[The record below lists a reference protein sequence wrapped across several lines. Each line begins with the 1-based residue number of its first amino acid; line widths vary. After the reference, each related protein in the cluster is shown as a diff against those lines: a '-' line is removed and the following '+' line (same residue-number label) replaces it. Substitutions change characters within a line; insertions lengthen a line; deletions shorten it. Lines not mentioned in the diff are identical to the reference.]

1 MQQQLEQALTVLK
14 QNHLKVTK
22 QRKALLSYLLANQD
36 HYHDVTLVDDYMRQQ
51 FPGMSHNTIYRN
63 IKEFEQAGMVEQQVQ
78 GDHAR
83 VKYQCDF
90 SHLHHHHF
98 ICQRCGKVTELKD
111 GPIDIFA
118 AQLPGCQIV
127 GHRIE
132 LYGICAECQL
142 AAAESNTH

>member
-1 MQQQLEQALTVLK
+1 MQQTLTQAIDVLK
-14 QNHLKVTK
+14 KNHLKVTK
-22 QRKALLSYLLANQD
+22 QRKALLTYLLDNQD

-63 IKEFEQAGMVEQQVQ
+63 IKEFEQAGMVEQRVE
-78 GDHAR
+78 GDQAR

-98 ICQRCGKVTELKD
+98 ICQRCGKVTELKECPLD
-111 GPIDIFA
+111 VFQE
-118 AQLPGCQIV
+118 QLPGYQIV

-132 LYGICAECQL
+132 LYGLCAQCR
-142 AAAESNTH
+142 AEMAVD

>member
-1 MQQQLEQALTVLK
+1 MQQTLTQAIDVLK
-14 QNHLKVTK
+14 KNHLKVTK
-22 QRKALLSYLLANQD
+22 QRKALLTYLLDNQD

-63 IKEFEQAGMVEQQVQ
+63 IKEFEQAGMVEQQVE
-78 GDHAR
+78 GDQAR

-98 ICQRCGKVTELKD
+98 ICQRCGKVTELKECPLD
-111 GPIDIFA
+111 VFQE
-118 AQLPGCQIV
+118 QLPGYQIV

-132 LYGICAECQL
+132 LYGLCAQCR
-142 AAAESNTH
+142 AEMAVD